1 MVKVLLDKLFI
12 GSSSGGYF
20 LHGVFIKEGDI
31 IRLYYA
37 SEYGKHHALAVSV
50 ALQRDK
56 GRLAR
61 AEIDRLPVVEARMN
75 KVKNCVLGYVL
86 KEK

>member
-1 MVKVLLDKLFI
+1 M
-12 GSSSGGYF
+12 
-20 LHGVFIKEGDI
+20 HGVFIDTGDNV
-31 IRLYYA
+31 RLYYA

-56 GRLAR
+56 ERLTQ
-61 AEIDRLPVVEARMN
+61 AEIDRLPVLEARMN

-86 KEK
+86 K

>member
-20 LHGVFIKEGDI
+20 LHGVFLKQGDI

-56 GRLAR
+56 ERLTR
-61 AEIDRLPVVEARMN
+61 AEIDSLPVVEARMN
-75 KVKNCVLGYVL
+75 KIKNCVLGYVL

>member
-1 MVKVLLDKLFI
+1 MIKVLLDKLFLT
-12 GSSSGGYF
+12 SSGGEF
-20 LHGVFIKEGDI
+20 LHGVFISQGDNV
-31 IRLYYA
+31 RLYYA
-37 SEYGKHHALAVSV
+37 SEYGRHHALMVCV

-56 GRLAR
+56 KRLAQ
-61 AEIDRLPVVEARMN
+61 AEIDRLPVVEARMD

>member
-1 MVKVLLDKLFI
+1 MAKVILDKLFLSRS
-12 GSSSGGYF
+12 GSDC
-20 LHGVFIKEGDI
+20 LHGVFISEGDI
-31 IRLYYA
+31 ARLYYA
-37 SEYGKHHALAVSV
+37 SEYGKHVALMVCV

-56 GRLAR
+56 ERLTQ

-75 KVKNCVLGYVL
+75 KVKNCVLGYEL

>member
-12 GSSSGGYF
+12 TSSGGDF
-20 LHGVFIKEGDI
+20 LHGVFVDTGENV
-31 IRLYYA
+31 RLYYA
-37 SEYGKHHALAVSV
+37 SEYGKHHALSVSV

-56 GRLAR
+56 ERLTR

-75 KVKNCVLGYVL
+75 KIKNCVIGYVF
-86 KEK
+86 K

>member
-1 MVKVLLDKLFI
+1 MVKVLLDKLFL
-12 GSSSGGYF
+12 GRSGGNF

-37 SEYGKHHALAVSV
+37 GEYGRHHALMVCV

-56 GRLAR
+56 ARLTQ
-61 AEIDRLPVVEARMN
+61 AEIDRLPVVEARIN
-75 KVKNCVLGYVL
+75 KVKNCVLGTY
-86 KEK
+86 

>member
-1 MVKVLLDKLFI
+1 MKTIKIILDKLFI

-56 GRLAR
+56 ERLTR
-61 AEIDRLPVVEARMN
+61 GEIDRLPVVEARIN
-75 KVKNCVLGYVL
+75 KLKNDVIGYVF
-86 KEK
+86 K

>member
-1 MVKVLLDKLFI
+1 MVKVLLDKLFLT
-12 GSSSGGYF
+12 SSGGEF
-20 LHGVFIKEGDI
+20 LHGVFISEGDTV
-31 IRLYYA
+31 RLYYA
-37 SEYGKHHALAVSV
+37 GEYGKHHALAVCV

-56 GRLAR
+56 GQLTQ

>member
-1 MVKVLLDKLFI
+1 MVKVLLDKLFL
-12 GSSSGGYF
+12 SRSWSDC

-31 IRLYYA
+31 VRLYYA
-37 SEYGKHHALAVSV
+37 VEYGKHHALAVSV

-61 AEIDRLPVVEARMN
+61 EEIDRLPVVEARMN
-75 KVKNCVLGYVL
+75 KLKNDVLGYVL
-86 KEK
+86 D

>member
-1 MVKVLLDKLFI
+1 M
-12 GSSSGGYF
+12 
-20 LHGVFIKEGDI
+20 HGVFISQGETVC
-31 IRLYYA
+31 LYYA
-37 SEYGKHHALAVSV
+37 GEYGKHHALAVSV

-56 GRLAR
+56 GQLTQ

>member
-1 MVKVLLDKLFI
+1 MVKVLLDKLFLTR
-12 GSSSGGYF
+12 SGGVF
-20 LHGVFIKEGDI
+20 LHGVFISEGDI
-31 IRLYYA
+31 VRLYYA

-56 GRLAR
+56 ERLTQ
-61 AEIDRLPVVEARMN
+61 AEIDRLPVVEARRN
-75 KVKNCVLGYVL
+75 KVKNDVMGYVL

>member
-1 MVKVLLDKLFI
+1 MVKVLLDKLFL
-12 GSSSGGYF
+12 GRSGGDF
-20 LHGVFIKEGDI
+20 SHGVFIKQGDI

-56 GRLAR
+56 ERLTR
-61 AEIDRLPVVEARMN
+61 EEIERLPVVEARMN
-75 KVKNCVLGYVL
+75 KVKNCVFGYVL

>member
-1 MVKVLLDKLFI
+1 MIKILLDKLFLSRC
-12 GSSSGGYF
+12 GSDC
-20 LHGVFIKEGDI
+20 LHGVFIKEGEQY
-31 IRLYYA
+31 RLYYA
-37 SEYGKHHALAVSV
+37 SEYGKHHALTVSV

-56 GRLAR
+56 ERLTR
-61 AEIDRLPVVEARMN
+61 EEIERLPVVEARMN

>member
-1 MVKVLLDKLFI
+1 MIKVLLDKLFLT
-12 GSSSGGYF
+12 SSGGEF
-20 LHGVFIKEGDI
+20 LHGVFISEGENV
-31 IRLYYA
+31 RLYYA
-37 SEYGKHHALAVSV
+37 SEYGKHHALMVCV

-56 GRLAR
+56 GRLTQ

-75 KVKNCVLGYVL
+75 KVKNCILGYVL

>member
-1 MVKVLLDKLFI
+1 MVKVLLDKLFLT
-12 GSSSGGYF
+12 STGGDF
-20 LHGVFIKEGDI
+20 WHGVFISQGDQV
-31 IRLYYA
+31 RLYYA
-37 SEYGKHHALAVSV
+37 SEYGKHHALMVCV

-56 GRLAR
+56 ERLTQ
-61 AEIDRLPVVEARMN
+61 AEIDRLPVVVARMN

>member
-1 MVKVLLDKLFI
+1 MIKVLLDKLFI

-20 LHGVFIKEGDI
+20 LHGVFISEGDI
-31 IRLYYA
+31 VRLYYA
-37 SEYGKHHALAVSV
+37 SEYGKHHALSVSV

-56 GRLAR
+56 ERLTR

-75 KVKNCVLGYVL
+75 KIKNCVIGYVF
-86 KEK
+86 K

>member
-1 MVKVLLDKLFI
+1 M
-12 GSSSGGYF
+12 
-20 LHGVFIKEGDI
+20 HGVFISEGDI
-31 IRLYYA
+31 TRLYYA
-37 SEYGKHHALAVSV
+37 GEYGRHHALVVCV

-56 GRLAR
+56 GKLTQS
-61 AEIDRLPVVEARMN
+61 EIDRLPVVEARMN

>member
-1 MVKVLLDKLFI
+1 M
-12 GSSSGGYF
+12 
-20 LHGVFIKEGDI
+20 HGVFVDTGENVC
-31 IRLYYA
+31 LYYA

-56 GRLAR
+56 ERLTR

-86 KEK
+86 K

>member
-1 MVKVLLDKLFI
+1 MVKVLLDKLFLT
-12 GSSSGGYF
+12 SSGGNF
-20 LHGVFIKEGDI
+20 LHGVFIKEGDQV
-31 IRLYYA
+31 RLYYA
-37 SEYGKHHALAVSV
+37 SEYGKHHALAVCV
-50 ALQRDK
+50 AKQRDK
-56 GRLAR
+56 ERLTQ

>member
-1 MVKVLLDKLFI
+1 MVRVLLDKLFLT
-12 GSSSGGYF
+12 SSGGNF
-20 LHGVFIKEGDI
+20 LHGVFVDTGDTV
-31 IRLYYA
+31 RLYYA

-56 GRLAR
+56 ERLTQ

-75 KVKNCVLGYVL
+75 KVKESVIGYVL

>member
-1 MVKVLLDKLFI
+1 MVKVLLDKLFLT
-12 GSSSGGYF
+12 SSGGDF
-20 LHGVFIKEGDI
+20 LHGVFISQGDQV
-31 IRLYYA
+31 RLYYA
-37 SEYGKHHALAVSV
+37 SEYGKHHALMVCV

-56 GRLAR
+56 ERLTQ
-61 AEIDRLPVVEARMN
+61 AEIDRLPVVVARMN

>member
-1 MVKVLLDKLFI
+1 M
-12 GSSSGGYF
+12 
-20 LHGVFIKEGDI
+20 HGVFISEGENV
-31 IRLYYA
+31 RLYYA
-37 SEYGKHHALAVSV
+37 YEYGKHHALMVCV

-56 GRLAR
+56 GRLSQ

>member
-1 MVKVLLDKLFI
+1 MVKVLLDKLFLT
-12 GSSSGGYF
+12 SSGGNF
-20 LHGVFIKEGDI
+20 LHGVFISQGDI
-31 IRLYYA
+31 VRLYYA
-37 SEYGKHHALAVSV
+37 SEYGKHHALMVCV

-56 GRLAR
+56 ERLTQ

-75 KVKNCVLGYVL
+75 KIKNCVLGYVL

>member
-1 MVKVLLDKLFI
+1 MVKVLLDKLFLT
-12 GSSSGGYF
+12 SSGGNF
-20 LHGVFIKEGDI
+20 LHGVFIQEGENV
-31 IRLYYA
+31 RLYYA
-37 SEYGKHHALAVSV
+37 GEYGRHHALTVSV

-56 GRLAR
+56 GQLTR
-61 AEIDRLPVVEARMN
+61 AEIDRLPVVEARMD